1 MQLANQLKAF
11 RDVLAYSEGTDRP
24 DKQPSNFNGY
34 DVIVGGS
41 LLMCFDHHPRKL
53 VALPRYG
60 IKSTAAGRYQ
70 FIIATWKA
78 LVKQLNLPDFTP
90 ESQDRACDEL
100 LRQCGALD
108 ELRNGHF
115 DHACY
120 KANKIWASLP
130 GSPYGQRTES
140 LATLRG
146 IFVAK
151 GGIIQ

>member
-24 DKQPSNFNGY
+24 DRQPSNFDGY
-34 DVIVGGS
+34 DVIVGGE
-41 LLMCFDHHPRKL
+41 LCMCFDHHPRKL
-53 VALPRYG
+53 VRLPRYG
-60 IKSTAAGRYQ
+60 ISSTAAGRYQ

-90 ESQDRACDEL
+90 ASQDRACDEL
-100 LRQCGALD
+100 LRQCGAAD
-108 ELRNGHF
+108 ELAKGHF
-115 DHACY
+115 DRACQ
-120 KANKIWASLP
+120 KANAIWASLP
-130 GSPYGQRTES
+130 GSPYGQRTEN
-140 LATLRG
+140 LATLRA